1 MSERLGF
8 VRCLIILSMYYWA
21 CVSEKIT
28 YISVEHPKVD
38 YMNTKYLVYANLT
51 AERFSR
57 SNPVYYVGLHFH
69 HLIPWGS
76 NIYIDVYFYELLS
89 NQYKRSFV
97 EMHFDW
103 CYLVEKDLFFG
114 AAVRAG
120 GWKGGCPHGPGKVN
134 LYNMTINP
142 AYIPRGFPFTKGRI
156 YANFSLTKT
165 KERVAEGHIDMRIA
179 TVEAKSIKSLF

>member
-1 MSERLGF
+1 MRNLGSTQARAGEQLLRLLLE
-8 VRCLIILSMYYWA
+8 V
-21 CVSEKIT
+21 KIKV
-28 YISVEHPKVD
+28 ISWQV
-38 YMNTKYLVYANLT
+38 
-51 AERFSR
+51 
-57 SNPVYYVGLHFH
+57 
-69 HLIPWGS
+69 
-76 NIYIDVYFYELLS
+76 IDVYFYELLS

-120 GWKGGCPHGPGKVN
+120 GYKGGCPHPPGKVN

-142 AYIPRGFPFTKGRI
+142 AYIPRGFPFTRGRI
-156 YANFSLTKT
+156 YANFSTTKT